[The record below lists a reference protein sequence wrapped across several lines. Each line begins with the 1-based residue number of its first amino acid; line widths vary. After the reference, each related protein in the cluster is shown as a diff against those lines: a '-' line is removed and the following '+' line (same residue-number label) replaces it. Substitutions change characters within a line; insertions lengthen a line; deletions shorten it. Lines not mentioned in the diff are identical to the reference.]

1 MFVLEVQTLPILI
14 SSCVCSNSV
23 TFISFLTIT
32 RFNCVCLQHNPDA
45 APADERNEL
54 LQSGPWC
61 FGNMDGDIVLECD
74 GRAQRS
80 QRAGI
85 YELQVRLPA
94 FLNTTVPFCLT
105 THHRLFCLLCV
116 RFGRDGFDRTGATV
130 KAYSSVLVW

>member
-1 MFVLEVQTLPILI
+1 
-14 SSCVCSNSV
+14 VCS
-23 TFISFLTIT
+23 
-32 RFNCVCLQHNPDA
+32 QHNPDA

-94 FLNTTVPFCLT
+94 FLNTTVPLLNNPSSLV
-105 THHRLFCLLCV
+105 LFVLAEMASTGPTLL
-116 RFGRDGFDRTGATV
+116 
-130 KAYSSVLVW
+130 